1 MRTGTDDDAGVGRS
15 DEVIRAI
22 IRLMDSESADGSD
35 AVLVRTIRTEA
46 ALDLE
51 DDEIL
56 CVVRDAGDHGRDA
69 RFALDRLLFLSH
81 AEAHGSGGP
90 MPR

>member
-1 MRTGTDDDAGVGRS
+1 MRTGTDDDAAVGRS

-22 IRLMDSESADGSD
+22 IRLMDSETANGSD
-35 AVLVRTIRTEA
+35 AVLIRTIRTEA

-69 RFALDRLLFLSH
+69 RFALERLLFLSH
-81 AEAHGSGGP
+81 AEANGRPGP
-90 MPR
+90 APR

>member
-1 MRTGTDDDAGVGRS
+1 MRTGTDDDAGAGRS

-22 IRLMDSESADGSD
+22 IRLMDSETADGSD
-35 AVLVRTIRTEA
+35 TVLVRTIRTAA

-69 RFALDRLLFLSH
+69 RFALERLLFLSH
-81 AEAHGSGGP
+81 AEANGGP
-90 MPR
+90 GPAPR